1 MNVRVN
7 DDPVVEPIE
16 RRGLQKKW
24 APNGDTFR
32 TQVLLS
38 TPHFADKKLQ
48 ERTFIKT
55 DTINVLN
62 DAGVCAIFIDANM
75 RVTYFTDHAAIV
87 PNLIWL
93 DRDRPLAH
101 IFANQRG
108 CDELLIAAQCALDH
122 PAARTAQLLT
132 PTGNWLEATVRP
144 CDIESTGSTRAVITL
159 VDITEVKRL
168 RLALHESQEK
178 YRTLVEWSLEAIHIH
193 RDGRFIYL
201 NPAALQL
208 YGATSGSDMIGK
220 LSRDRVHPDDLPMA
234 TARLQELLQHQ
245 VNAPLIEMRFLK
257 LDGSVIE
264 VQAQATLT
272 DYEGAPAVQ
281 VAWRD
286 ITEQKRTAMLQ
297 RESQDRMQIAD
308 DVLQL
313 AFQDMLT
320 GLPNRRVLVDRVNQ
334 TRLESK
340 RSGRYAALLLLDLDN
355 FKPLNDTYG
364 HAAGDGL
371 LIEVGRRLR
380 QCVRETD
387 LVVRFGGDE
396 FVVLLNT
403 LSTDLTASA
412 QLASTVAQKISE
424 SLKQPYWLEVR
435 DDKQVISTVEH
446 RCTASIGMAL
456 FVNGHAD
463 HDEILKWADSA
474 MYKAKKTGKN
484 RVYLH
489 DPNEL
494 FNSQIGL

>member
-1 MNVRVN
+1 M
-7 DDPVVEPIE
+7 
-16 RRGLQKKW
+16 
-24 APNGDTFR
+24 
-32 TQVLLS
+32 
-38 TPHFADKKLQ
+38 Q
-48 ERTFIKT
+48 ERQLIKT
-55 DTINVLN
+55 DIIHLLD
-62 DAGVCAIFIDANM
+62 DAAICAVFIDANM
-75 RVTYFTDHAAIV
+75 RVTHFTDHAAII

-93 DRDRPLAH
+93 DRGRPLAH

-108 CDELLIAAQCALDH
+108 CEEFLITVQCALDH
-122 PAARTAQLLT
+122 PATRTVQLLA

-144 CDIESTGSTRAVITL
+144 CHRESTGSTQAVITL
-159 VDITEVKRL
+159 VDITEIKRL
-168 RLALHESQEK
+168 NLALREAQEK
-178 YRTLVEWSLEAIHIH
+178 YHTLVEWSLEAIHIL
-193 RDGRFIYL
+193 RDGRFIYI
-201 NPAALQL
+201 NPAALHL
-208 YGATSGSDMIGK
+208 YGSKSADDLLGQA
-220 LSRDRVHPDDLPMA
+220 SRDRVHPGDLPMA
-234 TARLQELLQHQ
+234 IARMRDLLQHRG
-245 VNAPLIEMRFLK
+245 NAPLIEMRFLK
-257 LDGSVIE
+257 LDGSVME
-264 VQAQATLT
+264 VQAQATPI
-272 DYEGAPAVQ
+272 DYEGVPAVQ

-364 HAAGDGL
+364 HAAGDEL
-371 LIEVGRRLR
+371 LIEVGRRLQ
-380 QCVRETD
+380 QCVRATD

-412 QLASTVAQKISE
+412 QLATAVAEKISE
-424 SLKQPYWLEVR
+424 SLKKPYWLEVR
-435 DDKQVISTVEH
+435 NDKQVVSTVEH

-456 FVNGHAD
+456 FVNDHAD

-484 RVYLH
+484 RVQLH
-489 DPNEL
+489 DLDEL
-494 FNSQIGL
+494 FSHQIGL

>member
-1 MNVRVN
+1 MS
-7 DDPVVEPIE
+7 
-16 RRGLQKKW
+16 LKMM
-24 APNGDTFR
+24 
-32 TQVLLS
+32 
-38 TPHFADKKLQ
+38 Q
-48 ERTFIKT
+48 ERPSIKT
-55 DTINVLN
+55 DTIYLLD
-62 DAGVCAIFIDANM
+62 DAGICAVFIDANM
-75 RVTYFTDHAAIV
+75 RVTHFTDHAAII

-93 DRDRPLAH
+93 DSGRPLAH

-108 CDELLIAAQCALDH
+108 CEAFLITVQCVLDH
-122 PAARTAQLLT
+122 PAARTAQLLS
-132 PTGNWLEATVRP
+132 PTGNWLEATVNP
-144 CDIESTGSTRAVITL
+144 CHRESTGSTRAVITL
-159 VDITEVKRL
+159 VDISEIKRL
-168 RLALHESQEK
+168 KLALRESQEK
-178 YRTLVEWSLEAIHIH
+178 YHTLVEWSLEAIHIH
-193 RDGRFIYL
+193 RDGRFLYL

-297 RESQDRMQIAD
+297 RESQNRMQIAD

-320 GLPNRRVLVDRVNQ
+320 GLPNRRVLVDRVNL

-364 HAAGDGL
+364 HAAGDVL
-371 LIEVGRRLR
+371 LTEVGRRLQ

-396 FVVLLNT
+396 FVVLLNL

-412 QLASTVAQKISE
+412 HLAFAVAEKISA
-424 SLKQPYWLEVR
+424 SLKNPYWLEVR
-435 DDKQVISTVEH
+435 DEKQVASTVEH
-446 RCTASIGMAL
+446 CCTASIGVAL
-456 FVNGHAD
+456 FVSDHAG

-484 RVYLH
+484 RIQLH
-489 DPNEL
+489 HPNE
-494 FNSQIGL
+494 SI